1 MDKPSPFQ
9 RLDNP
14 AHRLH
19 VMEVVGNGIVGGME
33 RCVER
38 LIEHLGQGDRFRF
51 TVLCPF
57 EGDFTDRV
65 RAAGAEVVIVPMP
78 EDPPWQAI
86 QMVTGLIRHRQ
97 VDLLHAHLPNAHQLA
112 GLVGRITGVPVMSTI
127 HGRQIIMPDLEVH
140 RMVGSHLSV
149 VCQHSYYHAL
159 GLGIDPDKLSCE
171 PNGVDTQAF
180 HPGPRPA
187 SGLRERFGLPRDTQ
201 LVGFVGRLSPEKAP
215 EVFVRS
221 AALLHERLPDVH
233 FVLVGEGPMRTQLQE
248 AIQRQGLSTHVH
260 MAGRI
265 DDVLPVYHDLDLQVS
280 SSNSEAMPL
289 ALMEGMASGLC
300 VVATRVGGVPE
311 IIEHGRSG
319 WLVAARDHEDLAGR
333 MHQMLTQPELRQR
346 LALRARA
353 SMEERHQLV
362 HSLEAVAQR
371 LRQLARPAT
380 VEPRRIGSAPRGV
393 PSRGQT
399 VAQALHQPVQAAGTA
414 ASVLAD
420 SAAHTPGSVAG
431 AAMPAVA
438 SVPALPAAKGS

>member
-1 MDKPSPFQ
+1 MDKSPQLQ
-9 RLDNP
+9 RLDTSSQ
-14 AHRLH
+14 RLH
-19 VMEVVGNGIVGGME
+19 VLEVVGNGIVGGME

-65 RAAGAEVVIVPMP
+65 RAAGAAVVVVPMP

-86 QMVTGLIRHRQ
+86 QMVTGLVRHGQ

-112 GLVGRITGVPVMSTI
+112 GLVGRVTGVPVVSTI

-159 GLGIDPDKLSCE
+159 GLGIDPEKLSCE

-180 HPGPRPA
+180 RPGLRPS
-187 SGLRERFGLPRDTQ
+187 SGLREQLGLPHDAW

-215 EVFVRS
+215 DVFIR
-221 AALLHERLPDVH
+221 AAGVLHERMPDVH
-233 FVLVGEGPMRTQLQE
+233 LVLVGEGPMRSQLVE
-248 AIQRQGLSTHVH
+248 LIQRQGLQSHVH
-260 MAGRI
+260 LIGRI

-289 ALMEGMASGLC
+289 ALMEGMASGLA

-311 IIEHGRSG
+311 IVEHGRSG
-319 WLVAARDHEDLAGR
+319 WLVAPRDHDDIAGR
-333 MHQMLTQPELRQR
+333 IHQMLTQPELRR
-346 LALRARA
+346 RMAERARV
-353 SMEERHQLV
+353 SMEERHQL
-362 HSLEAVAQR
+362 SQRLEAVAQR
-371 LRQLARPAT
+371 LRLLARPGST
-380 VEPRRIGSAPRGV
+380 EPRRIGSAPRGL

-399 VAQALHQPVQAAGTA
+399 VAQALRQPAQAAGTA
-414 ASVLAD
+414 
-420 SAAHTPGSVAG
+420 GSVMVDPA
-431 AAMPAVA
+431 AVA
-438 SVPALPAAKGS
+438 SAMPVLPAVQTP